1 MKHLRQYIRQIL
13 LEMVDD
19 EDGGNVAQAWGWVT
33 PQDARFG
40 SKLPLTFRDLEGPPP
55 PDPDRYLGRDAYPR
69 TSQGKLDPVL
79 SGVHGN
85 IHVYSRYPTPFEG
98 GMEAYASGIPFDFPP
113 VQVEWHK
120 SEGPQN
126 YSGWKPL
133 DITAEEEKE
142 WNAGWKA
149 AKAEGVQQAPFPS
162 SEHAI
167 SIDEHWWNKYDNG
180 EDTRKDW
187 TMGLRNNDLKN
198 DLLAHMGIE
207 PPWNKE
213 QAWERKEKEKAA
225 KKKAKEERRR
235 KREAKRKAK
244 K

>member
-1 MKHLRQYIRQIL
+1 MKQLRQYIRQIL

-19 EDGGNVAQAWGWVT
+19 DGNVAQAYGWVN

-40 SKLPLTFRDLEGPPP
+40 GKIQITTRSPGVPP
-55 PDPDRYLGRDAYPR
+55 PDPTRHLGRDAYAR
-69 TSQGKLDPVL
+69 TSKGRMDPV
-79 SGVHGN
+79 SDGVYGD
-85 IHVYSRYPTPFEG
+85 IHDWSRYPTPFEAG
-98 GMEAYASGIPFDFPP
+98 LEAYASGVPFDFRKVN
-113 VQVEWHK
+113 VQYK
-120 SEGPQN
+120 SGPSN
-126 YSGWKPL
+126 SVGWKPL

-162 SEHAI
+162 FEHAI
-167 SIDEHWWNKYDNG
+167 GMDEFWWNKYDNG
-180 EDTRKDW
+180 ESTRKDR
-187 TMGLRNNDLKN
+187 TLGLRSWDVKN
-198 DLLAHMGIE
+198 DLLAHMGID

-225 KKKAKEERRR
+225 KRKAKEERRR

>member
-19 EDGGNVAQAWGWVT
+19 DGNVAQAYGWVN

-55 PDPDRYLGRDAYPR
+55 EDPDRYLGRDAYPR

-79 SGVHGN
+79 DGVYGN
-85 IHVYSRYPTPFEG
+85 IHSYSRYPTPFEG
-98 GMEAYASGIPFDFPP
+98 GMKAYASGVPFDFRKVD
-113 VQVEWHK
+113 VQYK
-120 SEGPQN
+120 SGPDN
-126 YSGWKPL
+126 PKGWKPL

-149 AKAEGVQQAPFPS
+149 AKAEGYQQATFPS

-167 SIDEHWWNKYDNG
+167 GMDEFWWNKYDNG
-180 EDTRKDW
+180 ESTDKDR
-187 TMGLRNNDLKN
+187 TLGLRDWDSKN

-225 KKKAKEERRR
+225 NKKAKEERRR
-235 KREAKRKAK
+235 KREAKRKANQ
-244 K
+244 

>member
-1 MKHLRQYIRQIL
+1 MNHLRKYIRQIL

-19 EDGGNVAQAWGWVT
+19 EGGGNVPQAYGWVA

-40 SKLPLTFRDLEGPPP
+40 SQIPGYTKTPEPPP
-55 PDPDRYLGRDAYPR
+55 PDPDRHLGLDAYAR
-69 TSQGKLDPVL
+69 TSKGRMDPVL
-79 SGVHGN
+79 DGVYGDTHDW
-85 IHVYSRYPTPFEG
+85 SRYPTPFES
-98 GMEAYASGIPFDFPP
+98 GMMAYSRGVPFDFRKVD
-113 VQVEWHK
+113 VQYK
-120 SEGPQN
+120 SGPSN
-126 YSGWKPL
+126 DSNWKPL

-142 WNAGWKA
+142 WNAGWKTA
-149 AKAEGVQQAPFPS
+149 EAEGVQQAPFPS

-167 SIDEHWWNKYDNG
+167 SMPEFHWNKYDNG
-180 EDTRKDW
+180 EVTRKDR
-187 TMGLRNNDLKN
+187 TLGLRGWTLGN

-235 KREAKRKAK
+235 KREAKRRAK
-244 K
+244 N

>member
-1 MKHLRQYIRQIL
+1 MNRLRQYIRQIL

-19 EDGGNVAQAWGWVT
+19 DGNVPQAYGWVA
-33 PQDARFG
+33 PQGARFG

-55 PDPDRYLGRDAYPR
+55 PEPTNHLGLDAYAR
-69 TSQGKLDPVL
+69 TSKGKMDPVL
-79 SGVHGN
+79 GGVYGN
-85 IHVYSRYPTPFEG
+85 IHDYSRYPTPFEA
-98 GMEAYASGIPFDFPP
+98 GMKAYERGVPVDFRKVD
-113 VQVEWHK
+113 VQYK
-120 SEGPQN
+120 RGPEN
-126 YSGWKPL
+126 DKNWKPL

-149 AKAEGVQQAPFPS
+149 AKAEGVQQVPFPS
-162 SEHAI
+162 SRHAI
-167 SIDEHWWNKYDNG
+167 GMDPRMWEEYEKG
-180 EDTRKDW
+180 ESTRKDRTLGVRGW
-187 TMGLRNNDLKN
+187 TVKN

-235 KREAKRKAK
+235 KREAKRRAK